1 MIIILILVI
10 NSGSSSLKFNLFKI
24 INKKLFDIC
33 SGICENIGNFHS
45 NIKYNY
51 YKNYKNTKKFM
62 QEIFFKNHKEA
73 FKYIKKIL
81 CTDKNAPI
89 KNFGEIYAIGHRVV
103 HGGDF
108 FPEPVIINNKI
119 IEKIKN
125 LIPLAP
131 IHNAVNLEGILD
143 CQQEFP
149 GVKQVAVFD
158 TSFFFNLPEKVN
170 KYPIPNN
177 LSEKYHIKKYGFHG
191 ISHSWVLK
199 KYINITNKKKFK
211 IISCHLGSGSSI
223 CAIKDGK
230 PIDTSMGLTP
240 LGGIMMGT
248 RSGSLDPSVITF
260 LISKSN
266 MNYQEINEILNKK
279 SGLLGISEVSSDIR
293 KLFENNNNSKCRLA
307 IDMFVYRIIKYIG
320 SYIAALGGL
329 DSLIFTGGIGENDSK
344 IRQKICEN
352 FEFMNLKLDK
362 NLNSQNIYNNY
373 NYNNNYYNIISKK
386 DSKISI
392 FVIKSNEE
400 LSIAHS
406 ILSI

>member
-1 MIIILILVI
+1 MH
-10 NSGSSSLKFNLFKI
+10 G
-24 INKKLFDIC
+24 
-33 SGICENIGNFHS
+33 GNFFS
-45 NIKYNY
+45 S
-51 YKNYKNTKKFM
+51 
-62 QEIFFKNHKEA
+62 
-73 FKYIKKIL
+73 
-81 CTDKNAPI
+81 
-89 KNFGEIYAIGHRVV
+89 
-103 HGGDF
+103 
-108 FPEPVIINNKI
+108 PVIINNEVIK
-119 IEKIKN
+119 KIKS

-158 TSFFFNLPEKVN
+158 TSFFFNLPEKVK

-199 KYINITNKKKFK
+199 KYINITNKKNSK

-223 CAIKDGK
+223 CAIKNNI

-248 RSGSLDPSVITF
+248 RSGSLDPSVVTF
-260 LISKSN
+260 LASQSGL
-266 MNYQEINEILNKK
+266 NYNEINEILNTK
-279 SGLLGISEVSSDIR
+279 SGLLGVSEISSDIR
-293 KLFENNNNSKCRLA
+293 KLFENNNNNKCKLA

-329 DSLIFTGGIGENDSK
+329 DALIFTGGIGENDSE
-344 IRQKICEN
+344 IRQKICKN

-362 NLNSQNIYNNY
+362 NLNSINSYD
-373 NYNNNYYNIISKK
+373 NIISAK
-386 DSKISI
+386 DSKINV

-400 LSIAHS
+400 LAIAHE
-406 ILSI
+406 ILSVLKRQY